1 MTRRDL
7 ATFVG
12 LWGAVAILSASRPAE
27 HSDLPYP
34 SGSLTGGTP
43 SSGVARRTGAPP
55 STSGAPL
62 DATSLFAVT
71 AGGDVVPMPAV
82 GVHAVAAGA
91 ISAPSKGQGDGW
103 GTSDWGSGH
112 ASIMA
117 IHRWF
122 CRRWVPA
129 EHRYRDEHR
138 RRTT

>member
-1 MTRRDL
+1 MIPSVD
-7 ATFVG
+7 
-12 LWGAVAILSASRPAE
+12 SRPRWRRRL
-27 HSDLPYP
+27 SDLRWDSRIFQWGFWPAFWF
-34 SGSLTGGTP
+34 SVHG
-43 SSGVARRTGAPP
+43 R
-55 STSGAPL
+55 
-62 DATSLFAVT
+62 FNH
-71 AGGDVVPMPAV
+71 VVF
-82 GVHAVAAGA
+82 
-91 ISAPSKGQGDGW
+91 GDGW